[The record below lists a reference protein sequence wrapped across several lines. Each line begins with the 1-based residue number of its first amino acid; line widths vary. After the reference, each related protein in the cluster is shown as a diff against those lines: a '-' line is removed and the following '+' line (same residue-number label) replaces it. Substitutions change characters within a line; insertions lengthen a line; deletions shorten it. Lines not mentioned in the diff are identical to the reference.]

1 MNPASLCLKCFAEV
15 WHILRAHKSFLS
27 SIKIHIYI
35 QISSSK
41 KKLSQIRALT
51 THNYLIQPHYLIS
64 TTKTNEN
71 SGRSKFSLI
80 HAISNLPSFFHPKN
94 LPKRKR
100 NVKTRVRKIGEGE
113 KFVELGVKPRWI
125 NVQTR
130 VDFRWRIV
138 AIGLV
143 NIANSLHTEPL
154 FAKPNFTL
162 QCKFHPLQQ
171 RGYSRG
177 NRGSTIPPSSPPFPL
192 SRFHACRPVSNRC
205 KNRWKFWRASHE
217 STVNWFLDL
226 ADSVFSRP
234 GEKNN
239 RAHLGGVRGETGWI
253 LRSGLSDAFHAIIRP
268 SEFVKQCCFDWL
280 NFIRYWIPARVLFDN
295 KLFLRYITKYTIQIL
310 LEK

>member
-1 MNPASLCLKCFAEV
+1 M
-15 WHILRAHKSFLS
+15 
-27 SIKIHIYI
+27 
-35 QISSSK
+35 QIS
-41 KKLSQIRALT
+41 
-51 THNYLIQPHYLIS
+51 
-64 TTKTNEN
+64 
-71 SGRSKFSLI
+71 
-80 HAISNLPSFFHPKN
+80 PSPTERI
-94 LPKRKR
+94 LARK
-100 NVKTRVRKIGEGE
+100 
-113 KFVELGVKPRWI
+113 
-125 NVQTR
+125 
-130 VDFRWRIV
+130 
-138 AIGLV
+138 
-143 NIANSLHTEPL
+143 
-154 FAKPNFTL
+154 
-162 QCKFHPLQQ
+162 
-171 RGYSRG
+171 SR
-177 NRGSTIPPSSPPFPL
+177 IPPSSPPFPL

>member
-80 HAISNLPSFFHPKN
+80 HAISNLPSPPSFFHPKN

-154 FAKPNFTL
+154 FAKSNFTL

-171 RGYSRG
+171 REYSRG
-177 NRGSTIPPSSPPFPL
+177 NRGYHPPRHLSP
-192 SRFHACRPVSNRC
+192 
-205 KNRWKFWRASHE
+205 
-217 STVNWFLDL
+217 FLDFTL
-226 ADSVFSRP
+226 ADRCPIGVKTGGNFGERP
-234 GEKNN
+234 TN
-239 RAHLGGVRGETGWI
+239 RR
-253 LRSGLSDAFHAIIRP
+253 
-268 SEFVKQCCFDWL
+268 
-280 NFIRYWIPARVLFDN
+280 
-295 KLFLRYITKYTIQIL
+295 
-310 LEK
+310 